1 MFEKKKKKEYSEVS
15 ETGLN
20 INSDY
25 FKILHKEFKSLFVEK
40 NTNSD
45 ADNNNNI
52 NNNGETS
59 IKLDD
64 VPNNEIDLDNK
75 DIFYIGLFSKYIS
88 NNQTIK

>member
-40 NTNSD
+40 NTDSD
-45 ADNNNNI
+45 TDNNDDI
-52 NNNGETS
+52 NNNCETS
-59 IKLDD
+59 IKLDN
-64 VPNNEIDLDNK
+64 VQNNEIDLDNK